1 MALHRFHVKY
11 IGQNCCKSSLH
22 LLAGKRVLMAQ
33 KITDAA
39 AADKTP
45 PCPASRVFLA
55 APQPRFQT
63 ACFSDGLRFTFFY
76 RLPRRLPR

>member
-1 MALHRFHVKY
+1 
-11 IGQNCCKSSLH
+11 
-22 LLAGKRVLMAQ
+22 MAQ

-63 ACFSDGLRFTFFY
+63 AYFSDGLRFTFFY